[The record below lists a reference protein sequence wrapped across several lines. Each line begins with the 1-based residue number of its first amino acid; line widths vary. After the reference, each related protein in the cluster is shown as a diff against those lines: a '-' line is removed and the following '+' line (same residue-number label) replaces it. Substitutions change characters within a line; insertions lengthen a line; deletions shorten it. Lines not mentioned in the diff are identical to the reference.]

1 MLWTRDQ
8 LDAHLKSNL
17 TDAAGSYSAAVIVAA
32 LYFKLYGEIPKIG
45 LSGAQAQLAM
55 ALADNKLPADPR
67 MQGSTRSV
75 MQTEDP
81 NAL

>member
-45 LSGAQAQLAM
+45 LSGAQAQFAM
-55 ALADNKLPADPR
+55 ALADNLPADPR